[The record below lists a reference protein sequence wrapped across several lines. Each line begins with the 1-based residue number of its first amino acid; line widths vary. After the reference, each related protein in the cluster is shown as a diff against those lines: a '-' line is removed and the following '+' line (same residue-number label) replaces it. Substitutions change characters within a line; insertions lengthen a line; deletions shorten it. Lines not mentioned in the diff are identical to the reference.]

1 MISFLFSV
9 VACRSGNS
17 VVVMSIFQ
25 FCKLLL
31 FTGISLFVVSGC
43 GVAMMSDEHLARKS
57 KAQFTQMKKKDPV
70 SQNANYQKM
79 VERIGKRIT
88 DVAKVDVPGTE
99 WEFVVFEKSEPN
111 AFAMPGGKVGVNA
124 GLIELANE
132 DEDEIAAV
140 IGHEVAHV
148 ARRHSNKRVSQ
159 GVGVALGGI
168 ILETAMS
175 NKSSG
180 DRALARG
187 AYGVG
192 ATLGAVLPFSRSQE
206 READELGLIYT
217 AKAGYDP
224 RASIRFWQKMQSRS
238 RRKMPQFL
246 STHPDSGNRIQFLQ
260 TKMPY
265 AMTLFRNAK
274 NTRG

>member
-1 MISFLFSV
+1 MRKLPHTW
-9 VACRSGNS
+9 A
-17 VVVMSIFQ
+17 
-25 FCKLLL
+25 LLL
-31 FTGISLFVVSGC
+31 CLLVSTLLFSGC
-43 GVAMMSDEHLARKS
+43 GVAMMSDERLARQS
-57 KAQFTQMKKKDPV
+57 KAQFTQLKKKDPV
-70 SQNANYQKM
+70 SKNRSYQKM
-79 VERIGKRIT
+79 IERIGKRIT
-88 DVAKVDVPGTE
+88 DVAKVDVPGTD
-99 WEFVVFEKSEPN
+99 WEFVVFDKSEPN

-148 ARRHSNKRVSQ
+148 AKRHSNKRMSQ

-168 ILETAMS
+168 LLDTAMR
-175 NKSSG
+175 NKSSN

-192 ATLGAVLPFSRSQE
+192 ATVGAVLPFSRSQE
-206 READELGLIYT
+206 READDLGLIYS

-224 RASIRFWQKMQSRS
+224 RASIRFWQKMMSKS

-246 STHPDSGNRIQFLQ
+246 STHPDSGKRIEFL
-260 TKMPY
+260 KSRMPY
-265 AMTLFRNAK
+265 AMALYKNAK
-274 NTRG
+274 KS

>member
-1 MISFLFSV
+1 
-9 VACRSGNS
+9 
-17 VVVMSIFQ
+17 
-25 FCKLLL
+25 
-31 FTGISLFVVSGC
+31 
-43 GVAMMSDEHLARKS
+43 MMSDERLARQS
-57 KAQFTQMKKKDPV
+57 KAQFTQLKKKDPV
-70 SQNANYQKM
+70 SKNRSYQKM
-79 VERIGKRIT
+79 IERIGKRIT
-88 DVAKVDVPGTE
+88 EVAKVDVPGTD
-99 WEFVVFEKSEPN
+99 WEFVVFDKSEPN

-148 ARRHSNKRVSQ
+148 AKRHSNKRMSQ

-168 ILETAMS
+168 LLDTAMR
-175 NKSSG
+175 NKSSN

-192 ATLGAVLPFSRSQE
+192 ATVGAVLPFSRSQE
-206 READELGLIYT
+206 READDLGLIYS

-224 RASIRFWQKMQSRS
+224 RASIRFWQKMMSKS

-246 STHPDSGNRIQFLQ
+246 STHPDSGKRIEFL
-260 TKMPY
+260 KSRMPY
-265 AMTLFRNAK
+265 VMALYKNAK
-274 NTRG
+274 KS

>member
-1 MISFLFSV
+1 MRKL
-9 VACRSGNS
+9 AHNWA
-17 VVVMSIFQ
+17 
-25 FCKLLL
+25 LLL
-31 FTGISLFVVSGC
+31 CSLVSTLFLSGC
-43 GVAMMSDEHLARKS
+43 GVAMMSDERLARQS
-57 KAQFTQMKKKDPV
+57 KAQFTQLKKKDPV
-70 SQNANYQKM
+70 SKNRSYQKM
-79 VERIGKRIT
+79 IERIGKRIT
-88 DVAKVDVPGTE
+88 EVAKVDVPGTD
-99 WEFVVFEKSEPN
+99 WEFVVFDKSEPN

-148 ARRHSNKRVSQ
+148 AKRHSNKRMSQ

-168 ILETAMS
+168 LLDTAMR
-175 NKSSG
+175 NKSSN

-192 ATLGAVLPFSRSQE
+192 ATVGAVLPFSRSQE
-206 READELGLIYT
+206 READDLGLIYS

-224 RASIRFWQKMQSRS
+224 RASIRFWQKMMSKS

-246 STHPDSGNRIQFLQ
+246 STHPDSGKRIDFL
-260 TKMPY
+260 KSRMPY
-265 AMTLFRNAK
+265 AMALYKNAK
-274 NTRG
+274 KS

>member
-1 MISFLFSV
+1 MI
-9 VACRSGNS
+9 
-17 VVVMSIFQ
+17 
-25 FCKLLL
+25 
-31 FTGISLFVVSGC
+31 
-43 GVAMMSDEHLARKS
+43 
-57 KAQFTQMKKKDPV
+57 
-70 SQNANYQKM
+70 
-79 VERIGKRIT
+79 ERIGKRIT
-88 DVAKVDVPGTE
+88 EVAKVDVPGTD
-99 WEFVVFEKSEPN
+99 WEFVVFDKSEPN

-148 ARRHSNKRVSQ
+148 AKRHSNKRMSQ

-168 ILETAMS
+168 LLDTAMR
-175 NKSSG
+175 NKSSN

-192 ATLGAVLPFSRSQE
+192 ATVGAVLPFSRSQE
-206 READELGLIYT
+206 READDLGLIYS

-224 RASIRFWQKMQSRS
+224 RASIRFWQKMMSKS

-246 STHPDSGNRIQFLQ
+246 STHPDSGKRIEFL
-260 TKMPY
+260 KSRMSY
-265 AMTLFRNAK
+265 VMALYKNAK
-274 NTRG
+274 KS

>member
-1 MISFLFSV
+1 M
-9 VACRSGNS
+9 R
-17 VVVMSIFQ
+17 
-25 FCKLLL
+25 KLLHSWAL
-31 FTGISLFVVSGC
+31 LLCSSVSTLLLSGC
-43 GVAMMSDEHLARKS
+43 GVAMMSDERLARQSKS
-57 KAQFTQMKKKDPV
+57 QFSQMKKKDPV
-70 SQNANYQKM
+70 SKNAKYQRM

-99 WEFVVFEKSEPN
+99 WEFVVFDKSEPN

-148 ARRHSNKRVSQ
+148 AKRHSNKRMSQ

-168 ILETAMS
+168 LLDTAMR
-175 NKSSG
+175 NKSSS

-192 ATLGAVLPFSRSQE
+192 ATVGAVLPFSRSQE
-206 READELGLIYT
+206 READDLGLIYS

-224 RASIRFWQKMQSRS
+224 RASIRFWQKMMSKS
-238 RRKMPQFL
+238 KRKMPQFL
-246 STHPDSGNRIQFLQ
+246 STHPDSGKRIEFL
-260 TKMPY
+260 KSRMPY
-265 AMTLFRNAK
+265 AMALYKNAK
-274 NTRG
+274 

>member
-1 MISFLFSV
+1 MRKLTHTW
-9 VACRSGNS
+9 A
-17 VVVMSIFQ
+17 
-25 FCKLLL
+25 LLL
-31 FTGISLFVVSGC
+31 CLLVSTLLLSGC
-43 GVAMMSDEHLARKS
+43 GVAMMSDERLARQS
-57 KAQFTQMKKKDPV
+57 KAQFTQLKKKDPV
-70 SQNANYQKM
+70 SKNRSYQKM
-79 VERIGKRIT
+79 IERIGKRIT
-88 DVAKVDVPGTE
+88 DVAKVDVPGTD
-99 WEFVVFEKSEPN
+99 WEFVVFDKSEPN

-148 ARRHSNKRVSQ
+148 AKRHSNKRMSQ

-168 ILETAMS
+168 LLDTAMR
-175 NKSSG
+175 NKSSN

-192 ATLGAVLPFSRSQE
+192 ATVGAVLPFSRSQE
-206 READELGLIYT
+206 READDLGLIYS

-224 RASIRFWQKMQSRS
+224 RASIRFWQKMMSKS

-246 STHPDSGNRIQFLQ
+246 STHPDSGKRIEFL
-260 TKMPY
+260 KSRMPY
-265 AMTLFRNAK
+265 AMALYKNAK
-274 NTRG
+274 KS

>member
-1 MISFLFSV
+1 MRKLPHTW
-9 VACRSGNS
+9 A
-17 VVVMSIFQ
+17 
-25 FCKLLL
+25 LLL
-31 FTGISLFVVSGC
+31 CLLVSTLLLSGC
-43 GVAMMSDEHLARKS
+43 GVAMMSDERLARQS
-57 KAQFTQMKKKDPV
+57 KAQFTQLKKKDPV
-70 SQNANYQKM
+70 SKNRSYQKM
-79 VERIGKRIT
+79 IERIGKRIT
-88 DVAKVDVPGTE
+88 DVAKVDVPGTD
-99 WEFVVFEKSEPN
+99 WEFVVFDKSEPN

-148 ARRHSNKRVSQ
+148 AKRHSNKRMSQ

-168 ILETAMS
+168 LLDTAMR
-175 NKSSG
+175 NKSSN

-192 ATLGAVLPFSRSQE
+192 ATVGAVLPFSRSQE
-206 READELGLIYT
+206 READDLGLIYS

-224 RASIRFWQKMQSRS
+224 RASIRFWQKMMSKS

-246 STHPDSGNRIQFLQ
+246 STHPDSGKRIEFL
-260 TKMPY
+260 KSRMPY
-265 AMTLFRNAK
+265 AMALYKNAK
-274 NTRG
+274 KS